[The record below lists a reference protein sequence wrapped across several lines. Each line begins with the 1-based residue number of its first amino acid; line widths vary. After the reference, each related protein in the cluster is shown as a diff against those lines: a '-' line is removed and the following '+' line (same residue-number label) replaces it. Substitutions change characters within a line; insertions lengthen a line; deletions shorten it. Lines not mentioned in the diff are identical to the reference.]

1 MPRVKMPA
9 FGRSRKE
16 AATTEVTPGDGESAA
31 ADAKTVEAGTA
42 EKATAETRT
51 AETKPAETKPG
62 ETKSAEKPAAPAEAP
77 KTPPTMNE
85 KIEGLQGWM
94 AEIERK
100 QARMTYFGAVGLL
113 IAIAAAGAALYFG
126 ITAKNDSA
134 TKGDLDQLS
143 SKVGGLEQAVTKN
156 NQNTQQAINN
166 SIAQLQISI
175 SDLQRKQA
183 QDAANIATLQSQ
195 AQQGAFNKAAPGTAG
210 ANAKTNTNTTTT
222 PSK

>member
-1 MPRVKMPA
+1 MPA

-16 AATTEVTPGDGESAA
+16 AATTEVAQGDGESA
-31 ADAKTVEAGTA
+31 ADAKTVEASTA

-51 AETKPAETKPG
+51 AETKPAEK
-62 ETKSAEKPAAPAEAP
+62 PAEAGGS
-77 KTPPTMNE
+77 TEEAAHDNE
-85 KIEGLQGWM
+85 KIDGLQGWM

-134 TKGDLDQLS
+134 TKDDLNQLS
-143 SKVGGLEQAVTKN
+143 SKVGGLQQAVTKN

-195 AQQGAFNKAAPGTAG
+195 AQQGAFNKAAPGTTG